1 MDLALVGLL
10 FGIAFGALLQRGR
23 FCMAAAAR
31 DLFLTKDTYLAKGV
45 LYAILFTSIGF
56 FLAQSQGLLELQI
69 KPLGLQNIIG
79 GLLFGVGMVIAVCIR
94 GAFQGRRGVCHGIY
108 CNIGCA
114 LWNGSVCRILRVFDS
129 RFRGIN
135 NNRKINGIWGAW
147 IESMD
152 SNCINECSRNCYKK
166 CVKKTQLTSC

>member
-56 FLAQSQGLLELQI
+56 FVAQSQGLLELQI

-79 GLLFGVGMVIAVCIR
+79 GLLFGVGMVIA
-94 GAFQGRRGVCHGIY
+94 G
-108 CNIGCA
+108 GCA
-114 LWNGSVCRILRVFDS
+114 SGVLFRAGEGYITAFTAILGVLFGMAVYAELYEYLIVD
-129 RFRGIN
+129 FV
-135 NNRKINGIWGAW
+135 
-147 IESMD
+147 ESMTIGALTLD
-152 SNCINECSRNCYKK
+152 GLLGVSPWTLIVVMVIVAVIAKVSAKK
-166 CVKKTQLTSC
+166 HD